1 LDVDDI
7 SETFWYPRRNLDGG
21 GASKDVEVNVATKL
35 TPEAQEQLRAFYD
48 DAYEHAWRYL
58 TRMTG
63 GDRAL
68 TEDLVQE
75 VMVSIAQY
83 LAKGR
88 PLVHDGPWV
97 VSVARHRFLNC
108 VRRTNRSDA
117 RLLLATDRSSPF
129 APAEPSS
136 AGDRARTLLSQ
147 LPLDQRAAVTL
158 RHVEGYS
165 VAEIA
170 ELLRRSV
177 EATESL
183 IARGIRTLRHLP
195 EGGH

>member
-1 LDVDDI
+1 VDVQ
-7 SETFWYPRRNLDGG
+7 
-21 GASKDVEVNVATKL
+21 VATKL
-35 TPEAQEQLRAFYD
+35 TPEAQAQLRAFYD
-48 DAYEHAWRYL
+48 VAYDHAWRYL
-58 TRMTG
+58 ARMTG
-63 GDRAL
+63 GDKAL

-75 VMVSIAQY
+75 VMLAVAQD

-88 PLVHDGPWV
+88 PPVHDGPWV

-108 VRRTNRSDA
+108 VRGANRSEA
-117 RLLLATDRSSPF
+117 RVRLATDRSSPF
-129 APAEPSS
+129 APAEPSG

-158 RHVEGYS
+158 RHAEGYS
-165 VAEIA
+165 VKEIA
-170 ELLRRSV
+170 ELLGRSV

-183 IARGIRTLRHLP
+183 IARGVRTLRQLP